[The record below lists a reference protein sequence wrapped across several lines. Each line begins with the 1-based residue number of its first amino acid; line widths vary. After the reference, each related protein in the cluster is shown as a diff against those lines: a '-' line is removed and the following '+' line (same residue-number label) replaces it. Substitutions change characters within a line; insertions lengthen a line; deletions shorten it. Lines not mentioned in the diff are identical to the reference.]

1 MIKKDRSPHTKG
13 TVISADGTQI
23 GYRQLGSGPGLIL
36 LHGGVNA
43 SQHLMRLGSR
53 LAHTF
58 TVYIP
63 DRRGR
68 GLSGPLGP
76 NYSFRSED
84 EDLAALTTRTG
95 ARNVFGVADGALFAL
110 HGVLNLPAVE
120 KVAVYEPLLFLGQP
134 GLDKLVQVMNQF
146 DREMDQGRLGDA
158 VVTTIKGVGTP
169 PLAWI
174 PRVVLAPL
182 LDVGMRI
189 EARRVKGDDVP
200 LRDLLPTIHDE
211 IELVKQTAGTLDDYR
226 ALTAEVLLLYGSK
239 TDSSFKV
246 TAESL
251 ERVIPHAT
259 RIELPGLDHRSAQ
272 DYGQPDR
279 IAPLLELFFKAP
291 RGANAAPGPDRPS
304 PPPSHESC

>member
-1 MIKKDRSPHTKG
+1 
-13 TVISADGTQI
+13 
-23 GYRQLGSGPGLIL
+23 
-36 LHGGVNA
+36 
-43 SQHLMRLGSR
+43 MRLGSQ

-146 DREMDQGRLGDA
+146 DHEMDQGRLG
-158 VVTTIKGVGTP
+158 TP
-169 PLAWI
+169 L
-174 PRVVLAPL
+174 
-182 LDVGMRI
+182 
-189 EARRVKGDDVP
+189 
-200 LRDLLPTIHDE
+200 
-211 IELVKQTAGTLDDYR
+211 
-226 ALTAEVLLLYGSK
+226 
-239 TDSSFKV
+239 
-246 TAESL
+246 
-251 ERVIPHAT
+251 
-259 RIELPGLDHRSAQ
+259 
-272 DYGQPDR
+272 
-279 IAPLLELFFKAP
+279 
-291 RGANAAPGPDRPS
+291 S
-304 PPPSHESC
+304 PPPSREWAPRLWRGSRGWFWRH